1 MGLEEKWNDIDRK
14 AIHYEVKYQESEQ
27 TLGRVRSGIESVFRR
42 VGCTAGDL
50 PSGCGTGITASNM
63 MHFVAVIEGR
73 VNELI
78 KMYDSLRTDEEEPET
93 ASRPARTVN
102 SSSSLPVK
110 LPSTVEDYSDDEDD
124 QRPFTRDELKTKT
137 MRGITKKQKK
147 SKTKGA

>member
-78 KMYDSLRTDEEEPET
+78 KMYDSLRTDEE
-93 ASRPARTVN
+93 
-102 SSSSLPVK
+102 
-110 LPSTVEDYSDDEDD
+110 DDDDEDD

-147 SKTKGA
+147 S